1 MSNIGKEGRNET
13 SAHFAGDV
21 LQSFSV
27 YGSFCWYPDT
37 TSLLRRPHE
46 ISSVQVVHLFV
57 RVHHGE
63 RPVSS
68 RSNRH
73 DSNLQSVK
81 YFCSKNRQPCHQ
93 ALTRFVRSRVTRTY
107 AAVSPMAGNRN
118 FALGKRF
125 LGNTC
130 RHIGWKFQAPVAYD
144 GLPMCNSPAA
154 KGRRLVYNKV
164 CVVSTRYTVKLLA
177 ASVLRAL
184 VSSVTCRKRQVR
196 GERRL
201 P

>member
-57 RVHHGE
+57 RFHRGE
-63 RPVSS
+63 RPVGS
-68 RSNRH
+68 RPNHH
-73 DSNLQSVK
+73 DGNLQSVK
-81 YFCSKNRQPCHQ
+81 RFCSKSRQPCRE

-107 AAVSPMAGNRN
+107 AAVSPMDWNRN
-118 FALGKRF
+118 LLSVSASWA
-125 LGNTC
+125 
-130 RHIGWKFQAPVAYD
+130 IPADISD
-144 GLPMCNSPAA
+144 GSSGAHCAWGITHVQFS
-154 KGRRLVYNKV
+154 GGERE
-164 CVVSTRYTVKLLA
+164 A
-177 ASVLRAL
+177 ASLQQSMRSL
-184 VSSVTCRKRQVR
+184 YLLHS
-196 GERRL
+196 
-201 P
+201 